1 MLLHCEPT
9 CRLSSSLRGCSSLHT
24 ASWRLTGRASASR
37 CMTWATARTTSTDV
51 SQTLDSQ
58 EAMPNVFW
66 EQSTVWLSNTTLRA
80 VHGEIIWFLLLD
92 FPLDRFWQ
100 KVISLQPV
108 RDLGITASPL
118 IMQIGLLLCSV
129 ITISAGWRNNWQIR
143 CCYAGG
149 IKKKSSIFLHS

>member
-1 MLLHCEPT
+1 MHVMLLHCEPT

-66 EQSTVWLSNTTLRA
+66 EQSTVWLSNNTESSPRGNHLVSVARFSVGQILAKSNLFAACPWPRNHSLTFNHANRSTVVLSNNHLGWLEEQLTNQMLLR
-80 VHGEIIWFLLLD
+80 
-92 FPLDRFWQ
+92 R
-100 KVISLQPV
+100 
-108 RDLGITASPL
+108 RD
-118 IMQIGLLLCSV
+118 
-129 ITISAGWRNNWQIR
+129 
-143 CCYAGG
+143 
-149 IKKKSSIFLHS
+149 